1 MIDRV
6 IDYEATGA
14 AGVEDAMVS
23 VLSTRTV
30 EVGGGECSGVKGGSE
45 DGFAFAICTLM
56 DYSIVDVEVADVLG
70 DTWPVV
76 CTDERE
82 GVMAGVTRVIS
93 HPLTPWMVSIPFFSL
108 HGDMSHPC
116 WVSGA
121 TEEGRWGVIDGLSI
135 LFFHVWV
142 DDVSEDRDVAEV

>member
-6 IDYEATGA
+6 IYYEAAGA
-14 AGVEDAMVS
+14 AGVKDAMIS
-23 VLSTRTV
+23 VFSTRTV
-30 EVGGGECSGVKGGSE
+30 EVGGGECSCVKGGPK

-56 DYSIVDVEVADVLG
+56 DYSIVDVEVADVFG
-70 DTWPVV
+70 DTWSVV

-82 GVMAGVTRVIS
+82 GVMAGVARVIP
-93 HPLTPWMVSIPFFSL
+93 HPLSPWMVSIPFFGLS
-108 HGDMSHPC
+108 GGMSHPC

-121 TEEGRWGVIDGLSI
+121 TEEGRWGVINGFSI
-135 LFFHVWV
+135 LFFYVWV